1 LAGSWIRYERFT
13 GTLGL
18 AEASLEE
25 LVSGPPSE
33 TLATALATGDGAEV
47 CEAVPITSLSRK
59 SSISSDLASSAAS
72 SRRGIRWP
80 GLLGLFLSVALLWWT
95 LHDVAL
101 SEVWSQIRNVRLA
114 PFLGMVVL
122 ATATFPLRTVRWRY
136 ILRLEG
142 STLPFVPL
150 WHATAIGFM
159 ANNLLPARAGEL
171 ARAYSARQLT
181 AVRFSTAIATET
193 TLGGMS
199 LVGIVRSS
207 GVLFLL
213 LLLAAVALVHWPHP
227 ALHLARV
234 VSQRILPPRWAN
246 RLLSTLEGLLSGLD
260 ALRSLRRFALTLVWT
275 LVVWLVNAASFWLC
289 LVAFDLG
296 PPPAA
301 ALVVQGVIAFGVAL
315 PLALYGVPAARA
327 VSYAVGYHFATFI
340 PITLLGL
347 WSLSRAHLHLADLR
361 TVRMADGKA

>member
-1 LAGSWIRYERFT
+1 M
-13 GTLGL
+13 
-18 AEASLEE
+18 
-25 LVSGPPSE
+25 
-33 TLATALATGDGAEV
+33 
-47 CEAVPITSLSRK
+47 
-59 SSISSDLASSAAS
+59 ASSAAS

-181 AVRFSTAIATET
+181 AVRFSTAIASIAVERVLDGIGIVALLTVGIWAGGFATET

-315 PLALYGVPAARA
+315 PSSPGFFGPFEAACRVSLALYGVPAARA

-347 WSLSRAHLHLADLR
+347 WSLSRARLHLADLR